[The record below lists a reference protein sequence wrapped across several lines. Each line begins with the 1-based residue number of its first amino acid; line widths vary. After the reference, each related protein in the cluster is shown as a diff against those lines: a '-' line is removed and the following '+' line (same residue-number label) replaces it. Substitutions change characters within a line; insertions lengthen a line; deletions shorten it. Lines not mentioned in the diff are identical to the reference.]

1 MKTIRVVA
9 AGGCDIDLEDWRGV
23 AWDKVSVYR
32 HEGKRHE

>member
-23 AWDKVSVYR
+23 AR
-32 HEGKRHE
+32 NQGQQIA

>member
-23 AWDKVSVYR
+23 A
-32 HEGKRHE
+32 